1 MMGTPY
7 QEQETNWMTE
17 IISTEALTLMLMAA
31 VVVLVECV
39 SGRSRLLYFVVGW
52 SWL

>member
-7 QEQETNWMTE
+7 QEQETTNWMAE

-39 SGRSRLLYFVVGW
+39 SGRSRLLYFVVGGVG
-52 SWL
+52 